1 MQPESPTIPHS
12 LAQVLWLV
20 VASSLGWAG
29 SEFRSWLGRR
39 KREPVELA
47 KISAETRQIHVSS
60 DVSLM
65 QTASE
70 VLTNAWR
77 MRDER
82 DHWERQAAHW
92 KEQYYVQVDQ
102 SETQARMNSLQIKQ
116 LKAAL
121 DVLTTIMDERK
132 IPYPQWD
139 YVNRKLPDEDDD
151 APKRLD

>member
-1 MQPESPTIPHS
+1 MQESPTIPHS
-12 LAQVLWLV
+12 LAQVLWLLL
-20 VASSLGWAG
+20 ASSLGWGGA
-29 SEFRSWLGRR
+29 EVRSWLARR

-92 KEQYYVQVDQ
+92 EKKAAELEQQVELND
-102 SETQARMNSLQIKQ
+102 TQAKMDNRQIKQ
-116 LKAAL
+116 LKAAIDMLTSIL
-121 DVLTTIMDERK
+121 DEKR
-132 IPYPQWD
+132 IPYPHWD
-139 YVNRKLPDEDDD
+139 YVNRTMPDENGE
-151 APKRLD
+151 AN